1 MVIAEAQAVAAIS
14 NAEDRLNNLPIGAF
28 TLQ

>member
-1 MVIAEAQAVAAIS
+1 MVFAEAQAVAAIT
-14 NAEDRLNNLPIGAF
+14 NAEGRLNNLPVKAF